1 MYSGTYAYKI
11 KRKFGSKTGT
21 LAIEVDQK
29 AQTLVGKI
37 NLKGHVM
44 DIRGK
49 IDGHKIEF
57 YGSRVT
63 KHTTYYFN
71 VGGYTKDDGQTFTGK
86 MEHKGCR
93 EGKDFFAE
101 KIAD

>member
-1 MYSGTYAYKI
+1 MFYGTYEYKI
-11 KRKFGSKTGT
+11 KKRFGYKTGT
-21 LAIEVDQK
+21 LAIDVDQQ

-37 NLKGHVM
+37 NLKGHTI
-44 DIRGK
+44 DLRGK
-49 IDGHKIEF
+49 VDGHRIEF

-71 VGGYTKDDGQTFTGK
+71 VGGYSQDDGKTFAGK

-93 EGKDFFAE
+93 EGKDFYATRIE
-101 KIAD
+101 D